1 MFDNYFIKFY
11 LSIHIYSFILVQ
23 EKLGYNKIQSRYIHE
38 ILLMENN
45 KYKNNYFDIEHL
57 NNFEGGMIKSNNKSK
72 KIIEDTSEKVE
83 NVKFI
88 YINQKIIFQK
98 INYGEQIHFSLNT
111 LDDKGE
117 CLVII
122 LSASE
127 IQTNKKKIQ
136 RTADINQ
143 ISMGTNCPLVGKM
156 YSGGGSVLLKIAI
169 EFIKSIKEEY
179 NITIIQIKDNSEKF
193 CVNKKVKLWLLNTLK
208 DGVPWHI
215 KYNFQPLDEIT
226 MCVSEINKVKIIAN
240 RRILER
246 TKTSVIDEEKIFSI
260 KDKKIQDIYDK
271 NKNKSIQIF
280 FNKIFNESNKN
291 CTPNRKHSRH
301 IGKKIITV

>member
-23 EKLGYNKIQSRYIHE
+23 EKLGYNKIQSRCIHE

-45 KYKNNYFDIEHL
+45 KYKNNYFYIEHL
-57 NNFEGGMIKSNNKSK
+57 NNFKGGMIKSNNKSK

-88 YINQKIIFQK
+88 YINHKIIFQK

-156 YSGGGSVLLKIAI
+156 YSGGGFVLLKIAI
-169 EFIKSIKEEY
+169 EFIKSIKE
-179 NITIIQIKDNSEKF
+179 
-193 CVNKKVKLWLLNTLK
+193 
-208 DGVPWHI
+208 
-215 KYNFQPLDEIT
+215 
-226 MCVSEINKVKIIAN
+226 
-240 RRILER
+240 
-246 TKTSVIDEEKIFSI
+246 
-260 KDKKIQDIYDK
+260 
-271 NKNKSIQIF
+271 
-280 FNKIFNESNKN
+280 
-291 CTPNRKHSRH
+291 
-301 IGKKIITV
+301 

>member
-1 MFDNYFIKFY
+1 M
-11 LSIHIYSFILVQ
+11 LVQ

-45 KYKNNYFDIEHL
+45 KYKNNCFDVEHL
-57 NNFEGGMIKSNNKSK
+57 NNFKGG
-72 KIIEDTSEKVE
+72 IIEDTSKKVE

-88 YINQKIIFQK
+88 YINHKIIFQK

-169 EFIKSIKEEY
+169 EFIKSIKE
-179 NITIIQIKDNSEKF
+179 
-193 CVNKKVKLWLLNTLK
+193 
-208 DGVPWHI
+208 
-215 KYNFQPLDEIT
+215 
-226 MCVSEINKVKIIAN
+226 
-240 RRILER
+240 
-246 TKTSVIDEEKIFSI
+246 
-260 KDKKIQDIYDK
+260 
-271 NKNKSIQIF
+271 
-280 FNKIFNESNKN
+280 
-291 CTPNRKHSRH
+291 
-301 IGKKIITV
+301 